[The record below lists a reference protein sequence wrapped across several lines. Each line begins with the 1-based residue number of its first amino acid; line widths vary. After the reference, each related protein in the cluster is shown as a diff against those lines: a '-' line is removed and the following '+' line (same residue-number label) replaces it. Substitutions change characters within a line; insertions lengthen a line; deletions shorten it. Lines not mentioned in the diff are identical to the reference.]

1 MNDPNIYP
9 TIGGRRVAADGGT
22 AAAAQNGGIAP
33 GGAAVDAVEEMT
45 GGDGFEAAVAHSQW
59 RRAVATNNEKLA
71 KRAMAVHQNYRANAG
86 QLRRDEYEQIDQT
99 VKTVARQQLVALG
112 DLLSRGL
119 TIDLDLGTLR
129 WTWEDVDDT
138 GDADVDMAGTT
149 GANEDVPDFDETGIP
164 LPLVHKSFYFNRRKL
179 MASRKK
185 GEPIDT
191 TMAAQSTRSVREKLE
206 DIVFNG
212 VPGLLQDGDQVYGY
226 TTHPDRA
233 QPTANA
239 TWDGATAD
247 NIIDDVMSTVEGI
260 EDQNLGG
267 SEIAFY
273 VCRQSFQ
280 EARAKNAGTDDKRGV
295 LQLLRD
301 RLESEADFPGVT
313 FRRADFLDDGEA
325 VAVEMNPMTVELAVA
340 SDFQTVEWETNGG
353 WTVHNKVL
361 ASMMP
366 ALKSDRNGNIGI
378 SHLTGI

>member
-1 MNDPNIYP
+1 MNDPNIYQ
-9 TIGGRRVAADGGT
+9 TAGGRRLITDGGT
-22 AAAAQNGGIAP
+22 SAAQNGGIAP
-33 GGAAVDAVEEMT
+33 GGASIDAAEDLT
-45 GGDGFEAAVAHSQW
+45 GADGFEAAVAHSKW
-59 RRAVATNNEKLA
+59 RRAAANGDEKTA
-71 KRAMAVHQNYRANAG
+71 KRAMAAHAKYRANAG
-86 QLRRDEYEQIDQT
+86 QLRRDEYEQIDET

-138 GDADVDMAGTT
+138 GDASVDMAGTT
-149 GANEDVPDFDETGIP
+149 GANEDVPDFAETGIP
-164 LPLVHKSFYFNRRKL
+164 LPLVHKSFYFNKRKL

-185 GEPIDT
+185 GEPVDT

-212 VPGLLQDGDQVYGY
+212 IPEIVQDGDQVYGY
-226 TTHPDRA
+226 TTHPDRGTVA
-233 QPTANA
+233 GNA
-239 TWDGATAD
+239 TWDAATSD
-247 NIIDDVMSTVEGI
+247 NIIDDVLGTVEAI

-267 SEIAFY
+267 SELAFY
-273 VCRQSFQ
+273 INRQSYQ

-301 RLESEADFPGVT
+301 RLESEEGFPGVT
-313 FRRADFLDDGEA
+313 FKRADYLDDGEA
-325 VAVEMNPMTVELAVA
+325 VAVELNPMTVEVAVA

-361 ASMMP
+361 AGMMP
-366 ALKSDRNGNIGI
+366 VLKSDRAGNMGI
-378 SHLTGI
+378 AHLTGI